1 MSRTATNWNKC
12 CTLFSSEKL
21 WQQKN
26 ETPRIIFWIGCNKTD
41 SKVGA
46 PKPSPWKTRV
56 DRTFHRECI
65 WFLIDSP
72 GGFIFCNFWIFSS
85 RFSSSAVFC
94 CLLSVAFASITFSE
108 VRRPEKSNLDF
119 CCNHS
124 PVSMSK
130 GRSSV
135 QLFLVFAVFHLSH
148 KLDMVVPTNIDPVIS
163 LRCISS
169 CPAVQWVSRALIYS
183 QQHWKFLFPALSLSS
198 YFHFSSFFEFVIWQ
212 IRSCQ
217 LCPFLWCF
225 GHLLWG
231 MKMLLSSISLLYSFF
246 LLPSMFLS
254 LFDRGLS
261 DSFPFPKSS
270 FSFNK
275 AATAGWT
282 RRSSFWASKF
292 FD

>member
-1 MSRTATNWNKC
+1 MSQTATNWNKC

-72 GGFIFCNFWIFSS
+72 GGFIFCNSWIFSS

-163 LRCISS
+163 LCCISS

-198 YFHFSSFFEFVIWQ
+198 YFSSFFEFVIWQ

-231 MKMLLSSISLLYSFF
+231 MKMLLSSISILYSCFYYLPCSCHFLTEDCQILSPFQQARFHLTRLQLLDEHEEVCFWLQSLLYN
-246 LLPSMFLS
+246 L
-254 LFDRGLS
+254 
-261 DSFPFPKSS
+261 
-270 FSFNK
+270 
-275 AATAGWT
+275 
-282 RRSSFWASKF
+282 
-292 FD
+292 